1 MTGRWLSVKQAED
14 YSGRHAETIRDAL
27 RAKTLRGVQ
36 RVKGGTWSTKAEW
49 LDEWMGFEI
58 LEDAA

>member
-1 MTGRWLSVKQAED
+1 MTGRWMTVAQAEE

-27 RAKTLRGVQ
+27 RAKALRGVQ

-49 LDEWMGFEI
+49 IDEWMGFEP
-58 LEDAA
+58 LEAAA